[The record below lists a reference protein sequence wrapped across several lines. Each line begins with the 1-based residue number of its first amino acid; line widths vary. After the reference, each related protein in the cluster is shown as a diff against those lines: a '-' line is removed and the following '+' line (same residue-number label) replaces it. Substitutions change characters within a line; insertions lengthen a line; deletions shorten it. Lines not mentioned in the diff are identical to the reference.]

1 MFGQKVRAWLCGA
14 FALHVI
20 PVSVPCVL
28 LCRLALCNATRF
40 APWAQAWV
48 TLKHGRWHS
57 ALCMVEVAADSTVP
71 WLQPQPVFS
80 QSQTESMAWT
90 LQVSILQQSL
100 VAVVVCLAGQGS
112 RTT

>member
-1 MFGQKVRAWLCGA
+1 
-14 FALHVI
+14 
-20 PVSVPCVL
+20 
-28 LCRLALCNATRF
+28 
-40 APWAQAWV
+40 
-48 TLKHGRWHS
+48 
-57 ALCMVEVAADSTVP
+57 MVEVAADSTVP